1 MLICLIAYEYLDGVR
16 ELSSEQPE
24 PAIEPEEPVA
34 PEPAAPEPPAPE
46 PAPPEVVPEEEAPA
60 PPPPEE
66 VKEPEDWAEEF
77 EKETQQEK
85 KPKKKRHWGS
95 LIVLV
100 IVVLFLVI
108 WTLLSP
114 SVLPEAGPTYIYSD
128 TYANLGHFTGERDI
142 WWLGSAIHVGN
153 TTWGLSIGGD
163 DNGTVNAPPTISV
176 MVSKVDEGA
185 GNWWFRGTAIKLSNV
200 SLFLEDGTYVASMDT
215 RTEGTFGPVGE
226 IHPDFGAV
234 GNYTCYVYVRFTVY
248 EAMRIGYI
256 PLETVDMTADLE
268 IPIEITAS

>member
-1 MLICLIAYEYLDGVR
+1 MLICLIAHEYLDGVR

-24 PAIEPEEPVA
+24 PAIEPEEPAA
-34 PEPAAPEPPAPE
+34 PEPAAPEP
-46 PAPPEVVPEEEAPA
+46 APPEVAPVEEAPA

-77 EKETQQEK
+77 EKETEQEK
-85 KPKKKRHWGS
+85 KEKKSKKKRHWGS
-95 LIVLV
+95 LIVV
-100 IVVLFLVI
+100 IIIVLFLVI

-114 SVLPEAGPTYIYSD
+114 KVLPEAGPTYIYSD

-248 EAMRIGYI
+248 EDMRIGYI